1 MNERDF
7 VYWLQGFLE
16 LREDKSGLTARQ
28 VSVIQDHI
36 SLVFKKIT
44 PSIPSATDNF
54 KDRSVFGTEAQIKA
68 DLDFI
73 LDIPTHLTC

>member
-44 PSIPSATDNF
+44 PDRRDYSSSNIFGSSESI
-54 KDRSVFGTEAQIKA
+54 RRE
-68 DLDFI
+68 LDEI

>member
-28 VSVIQDHI
+28 VSVIQNHI

-44 PSIPSATDNF
+44 PSIPSDTDDF

-73 LDIPTHLTC
+73 LDIPTHHTC

>member
-16 LREDKSGLTARQ
+16 LREDKSGLTTRQ

-44 PSIPSATDNF
+44 PDRRDYSSSNIFGSSESI
-54 KDRSVFGTEAQIKA
+54 RRE
-68 DLDFI
+68 LDAI

>member
-44 PSIPSATDNF
+44 PSIPSTADDF
-54 KDRSVFGTEAQIKA
+54 KGCSVFGTEAQIKA

-73 LDIPTHLTC
+73 LDVPTYLTC